1 MPDEHWGPELGGQWG
16 GPHRHMR
23 IAMSRH
29 AGWRH
34 EPPPFPGEPWEGR
47 PPGPPPGPG
56 FGHARHRFAG
66 FAFRPRPRVGRGD
79 IRAALL
85 RLLAEQPMH
94 GYQLMQRI
102 AERSGGIWQPNPGS
116 VYPTLQALE
125 DEGLVRA
132 EQQEG
137 RRVFQLTDAGR
148 AYVEAHQGEL
158 AAAWDAVVGTVDEG
172 VLDLHERFRQLGG
185 AVAQLADAG
194 TAAQVVE
201 AGQLLDRAR
210 RQLYRILAQ
219 DEPAAEAPDASE
231 AGPR

>member
-1 MPDEHWGPELGGQWG
+1 
-16 GPHRHMR
+16 
-23 IAMSRH
+23 
-29 AGWRH
+29 
-34 EPPPFPGEPWEGR
+34 
-47 PPGPPPGPG
+47 
-56 FGHARHRFAG
+56 
-66 FAFRPRPRVGRGD
+66 VGRGD

-132 EQQEG
+132 EPQEG

-158 AAAWDAVVGTVDEG
+158 AAAWEAVVGTVDEG
-172 VLDLHERFRQLGG
+172 VLALHERLRQLGA

-201 AGQLLDRAR
+201 AQQLLDRAR

-219 DEPAAEAPDASE
+219 DEPAAEAPDAGE
-231 AGPR
+231 AGPH